1 MVAPNDDELRRR
13 LARLEVLATLAFL
26 GPDFGTDDET
36 RHLLSRFLRDYERL
50 SGRGGD
56 EFRFL
61 IDRLARVP
69 SSRLG
74 PMEFQGRQTEV
85 NQELEQRV
93 AALQENLSEVSHK
106 IESRVD
112 GLSEFQGRQTGINQE
127 LEQRVG
133 TLWDRSRELSHKIES
148 LEKTS
153 FALSVDTH
161 RWLAFQS
168 LGIDASEVRLTR
180 FLPLRVFLSD
190 TSGGAID
197 DISSAIGKLLE
208 AFDFEISDDFP
219 AVHGSWFKKWFAK
232 TTEVMTQPEVL
243 ERLEKIERAVELKGL
258 GQPQAEIDKKQA
270 EAVASLLKAVEK
282 VPNAAIQVGSILL
295 VKLTASDSAVIQVR
309 TLTQRELI
317 HLENNQRLLSSPADL
332 LEKLSEVCQA
342 PERTRPAELPHNEA
356 NNLKQRKARPKKN
369 AEAGNDSRQS

>member
-1 MVAPNDDELRRR
+1 MVAPDDDELRRR

-26 GPDFGTDDET
+26 GPDFGTDDEIQY
-36 RHLLSRFLRDYERL
+36 LLSRFFRGRD
-50 SGRGGD
+50 GD
-56 EFRFL
+56 ELMFL
-61 IDRLARVP
+61 IDRLARTR
-69 SSRLG
+69 SSRVEGLS
-74 PMEFQGRQTEV
+74 EFQGRQTEI
-85 NQELEQRV
+85 NELGQRV
-93 AALQENLSEVSHK
+93 GTLRDTLSETSHK
-106 IESRVD
+106 IESRVE

-127 LEQRVG
+127 LGQRVG
-133 TLWDRSRELSHKIES
+133 ALRDTLSELSHKIES